1 MLTWEMSAFCLLSC
15 SLEITHSSSE
25 LKQHPQHP
33 QTMGDSEPGLP
44 SGCFAHLCIN
54 KKAVLGRR
62 KSMLQIV
69 SLLPNQPRA
78 LHERG
83 WDTPRLLEDRPYCC
97 GCCCEAATRFQA
109 SSVYAKAR

>member
-25 LKQHPQHP
+25 LKQHPQRP
-33 QTMGDSEPGLP
+33 QTMEDSEPGLP

-97 GCCCEAATRFQA
+97 GCCCEAATQFQA
-109 SSVYAKAR
+109 SSLC